1 MPEVRLLPGREFP
14 MSEPAR
20 KTFRERWREKMD
32 GDPTKAR
39 LYKDMGEG
47 FCRRRHRVLPAAVL

>member
-1 MPEVRLLPGREFP
+1 
-14 MSEPAR
+14 
-20 KTFRERWREKMD
+20 MD

-47 FCRRRHRVLPAAVL
+47 FAGGGIEYPAAVL